1 MARHK
6 LSLSE
11 QRAGIAAA
19 LKSKKT
25 PAGFRPSLQRRLE
38 ALDRE
43 LRKNG
48 RGSSARGVSPK
59 FLGWFQF

>member
-11 QRAGIAAA
+11 QRAGIIAA

-25 PAGFRPSLQRRLE
+25 PAGFRPSLRRRLE
-38 ALDRE
+38 ALERE
-43 LRKNG
+43 LGKNG
-48 RGSSARGVSPK
+48 QKSSARGVSPK
-59 FLGWFQF
+59 FLGWFKF